1 MVMIGSTFYYKTL
14 ILFFWQNSSETIF
27 EDEKYSFMVII
38 VSQVIECKGL
48 WELLFHVLQSHELL
62 SQEKIPVTLKPPL
75 LQVNSH
81 LSIMLPSGNNGRVR
95 REQPTA
101 AFNILK
107 RLWMCY
113 PP

>member
-75 LQVNSH
+75 LQVNLH